1 MDRPVIRRHIRPLAE
16 CGWLAGYGSPSF
28 DPVKLVKAMKNLILL
43 FLSLPTLVPALAQ
56 TTSLSGTAVTTT
68 GQIVPFATAALRSV
82 ADSSLVKAAVAD
94 ANGVFTFAGLQA
106 GMYRVGL
113 TGVGYATWTSKEINI
128 ADGQAAVLPPA
139 ILTESAQSLAEV
151 SVKAA
156 KPLVEVFP
164 DKLVLN
170 VQSSIT
176 ALGSSAIEL
185 LQKAPG
191 VLIDPSDNI
200 ILQGKNGVRVF
211 IDGKPSPLGPA
222 DLAAYLRTLQAT
234 DIDAIEIITQP
245 SARFDAQGNAGII
258 NIRLKRNKNFGTNG
272 SAMLG
277 FAMGKY
283 YPKYNGS
290 VSLNNR
296 TKATNLFANYS
307 LRDARDWSYIS
318 LYREQS
324 GQFFDQRSETRTNS
338 VAHNARLGADW
349 FLSRFSTVGALLD
362 GSLRDAT
369 GGTLGLTPIG
379 TVSERVTTQL
389 LIADNRSNSN
399 RANGNANLNYR
410 FADTSGHELSID
422 ADLGRFQ
429 SSGRTYQPNRYV
441 NPETNALIQER
452 NYRMNTRTT
461 IALRTVKADYGQRLW
476 GGKLSAGFKLSSVR
490 TDNDFTFF
498 DVLNNQDV
506 LNADRT
512 NRFVYTEN
520 VNAGYA
526 SFEKS
531 KGKWQ
536 TQLGLRLEHTHS
548 DGQLVGLAEQTSES
562 HVTRRY
568 LNAFPSAGL
577 TYNQNDKNTFSL
589 NYSRRIDRPNY
600 ESLNPFESKLDEL
613 TYQKGNA
620 FLRPQ
625 YTNTIQL
632 SHTYNYKLTT
642 SLSYSDTQDYFTS
655 ITDTV
660 ATMPGERPRNY
671 ITTRNLANQRVLSLG
686 VSYPFSIAKWW
697 NVYLNVS
704 TYHSTNQANFGDGK
718 TIGLAANVL
727 SLYVQQTVT
736 LPHAWKLEVSGY
748 YTSPSIWGGTFQNR
762 RYWGST
768 IGLQHKILAERGS
781 VVLTVSDPFNSQQ
794 WHGTSQFGGL
804 YMDASGGY
812 ESRQVRVNLTYNFG
826 SQQIKSARLRK
837 TGLEDEKSRI
847 N

>member
-1 MDRPVIRRHIRPLAE
+1 
-16 CGWLAGYGSPSF
+16 
-28 DPVKLVKAMKNLILL
+28 MKKPFL
-43 FLSLPTLVPALAQ
+43 LSLIVLLIGSASFAQ
-56 TTSLSGTAVTTT
+56 TASISSTAVTTI
-68 GQIVPFATAALRSV
+68 GQVVPFATAVLRSV
-82 ADSSLVKAAVAD
+82 ADSALVKAAVANE
-94 ANGVFTFAGLQA
+94 AGVFAFSGLRAGS
-106 GMYRVGL
+106 YRVGL
-113 TGVGYATWTSKEINI
+113 TAVGYATWQSDVVNLT
-128 ADGQAAVLPPA
+128 DGQTTTLAPA
-139 ILTESAQSLAEV
+139 RLTEAAKSLAEV
-151 SVKAA
+151 SVKAT
-156 KPLVEVFP
+156 KPLVEVLP

-191 VLIDPSDNI
+191 VLIDPNDNI

-222 DLAAYLRTLQAT
+222 DLTVYLRTLQAS

-258 NIRLKRNKNFGTNG
+258 NIRLKKNRNFGTNG
-272 SAMLG
+272 SATLG
-277 FAMGKY
+277 VAMGAY
-283 YPKYNGS
+283 YPKYTGS

-296 TKATNLFANYS
+296 TQKTNLFATYS

-324 GQFFDQRSETRTNS
+324 GQFFNQRSETTTRS
-338 VAHNARLGADW
+338 AAHNARLGADW
-349 FLSRFSTVGALLD
+349 FVSKYSTLGMLLD

-369 GGTLGLTPIG
+369 GNTLGLTPIG
-379 TVSERVTTQL
+379 SLEGRITSQL
-389 LIADNRSNSN
+389 LIADNRNLSN
-399 RANGNANLNYR
+399 RVNGNANLNYR
-410 FADTSGHELSID
+410 FADTSGHDLSID
-422 ADLGRFQ
+422 ADLGRFR
-429 SSGRTYQPNRYV
+429 STGNNYQPNRYV
-441 NPETNALIQER
+441 DPITNALIQER
-452 NYRMNTRTT
+452 NYRMTT
-461 IALRTVKADYGQRLW
+461 LTNITLRTLKADYSQRLW
-476 GGKLSAGFKLSSVR
+476 GGKFSAGVKLSSVR
-490 TDNDFTFF
+490 TDNDFNFF
-498 DVLNNQDV
+498 DVINAQNILNT
-506 LNADRT
+506 DRT

-536 TQLGLRLEHTHS
+536 GQLGLRIEHTHS
-548 DGQLVGLAEQTSES
+548 DGQLIGVAEPTAES
-562 HVTRRY
+562 HVVRRY
-568 LNAFPSAGL
+568 MNAFPSAGL
-577 TYNQNDKNTFSL
+577 TYNQNQNNSFSL
-589 NYSRRIDRPNY
+589 NYSRRIDRPTY

-632 SHTYNYKLTT
+632 SHTYKYKLTT

-660 ATMPGERPRNY
+660 ATTPGERPRNY
-671 ITTRNLANQRVLSLG
+671 ITTRNLANQRVVSLA
-686 VSYPFSIAKWW
+686 VSYPFNIAKWW

-704 TYHSTNQANFGDGK
+704 GYHSANNANFGGGK
-718 TIGLAANVL
+718 TIGLSANVL
-727 SLYVQQTVT
+727 SLYAQQTIT
-736 LPHAWKLEVSGY
+736 LPGAWKLEVSGY

-768 IGLQHKILAERGS
+768 VGIQRKVLNERGS
-781 VVLTVSDPFNSQQ
+781 LVLTVSDPFNSQQ
-794 WHGTSQFGGL
+794 WRGISQFGGL

-812 ESRQVRVNLTYNFG
+812 ESRQVRINFTYTFG
-826 SQQIKSARLRK
+826 NKQVKAARQRK
-837 TGLEDEKSRI
+837 TGLEDEKGRI